1 MNTGTFLDDVAA
13 RTPAP
18 GGGAVAAVTAAS
30 AAALVAMAARFSA
43 DTETAT
49 TGDELRTRLA
59 ELADADAA
67 AYTKVLATR
76 GAARQEAMR
85 EATEVP
91 RAIAATAAEVARLA
105 HQLAAT
111 GNPNLTGDAKVA
123 ALLAEAAE
131 RAAGVLVDIN
141 TGAG

>member
-13 RTPAP
+13 RTAAP

-43 DTETAT
+43 DEETAA
-49 TGDELRTRLA
+49 TGDRLRARLA
-59 ELADADAA
+59 ELADEDAA
-67 AYTKVLATR
+67 AYTKVLASR

-85 EATEVP
+85 AATEVP
-91 RAIAATAAEVARLA
+91 RAIAATATEVAGLAHRLA
-105 HQLAAT
+105 AN

-123 ALLAEAAE
+123 ALLAEAAA
-131 RAAGVLVDIN
+131 RAAGVLVGIN
-141 TGAG
+141 TGVG